1 MASRR
6 SITTTAAAAGAL
18 LTALCFVPS
27 ASASVE
33 HPEHTPGAAS
43 DSPTAAG
50 TGLRSAAAPVAG
62 LKTVKPGLT
71 ADRSGLNAPKS
82 SASGQNGSKSSASS
96 ASSASSK
103 SYASSASSAGRLNLA
118 DTGSVDTTPYLVGG
132 SAFLAMGAGLVVFS
146 RRRSLLLG

>member
-33 HPEHTPGAAS
+33 HPERAAAPG
-43 DSPTAAG
+43 SPTAAG
-50 TGLRSAAAPVAG
+50 TGLRSAAAPAAG
-62 LKTVKPGLT
+62 LKTVKPGLRT
-71 ADRSGLNAPKS
+71 STSGLNSPASGLKAARSGLR
-82 SASGQNGSKSSASS
+82 ASGSSLSS
-96 ASSASSK
+96 QA
-103 SYASSASSAGRLNLA
+103 RLNLA

-132 SAFLAMGAGLVVFS
+132 TVFLAMGAGLVVFS
-146 RRRSLLLG
+146 RRRALTLG